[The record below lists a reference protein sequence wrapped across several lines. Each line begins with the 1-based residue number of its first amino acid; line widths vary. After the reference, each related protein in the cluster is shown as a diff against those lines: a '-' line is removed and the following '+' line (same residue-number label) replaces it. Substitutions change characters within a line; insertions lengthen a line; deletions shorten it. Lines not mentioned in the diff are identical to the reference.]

1 MMAIEFDEIW
11 VVRAWM
17 QLDRATDALNNGD
30 VKKALYYIARAL
42 SNLQSGVYPIGDG
55 WSEGVGDRLDYAAT
69 LLDDICEV
77 LKEQGWTIQKEGR
90 GGGE

>member
-1 MMAIEFDEIW
+1 MAIEFDGIW

-30 VKKALYYIARAL
+30 VKTALYYIARAL

-55 WSEGVGDRLDYAAT
+55 WSESVGDKLDYATAF
-69 LLDDICEV
+69 LDDIYEI
-77 LKEQGWTIQKEGR
+77 LKEHGGSIPMKERDGR
-90 GGGE
+90 E

>member
-1 MMAIEFDEIW
+1 MTIEFDEKW
-11 VVRAWM
+11 VVKTRR
-17 QLDRATDALNNGD
+17 QLDKAISALDNGD

-42 SNLQSGVYPIGDG
+42 SNLQSGVYPTGDG

-77 LKEQGWTIQKEGR
+77 LKEQGWIIQKQER
-90 GGGE
+90 GGGES